1 MNLYVLQKITNEYT
15 AANVTLTDVLIKYQ
29 LINCTDIICRGVYQS
44 LIIGI
49 ETLKLFKCQ
58 FLNLATVTFTCL
70 FTKDLLNT
78 NK

>member
-1 MNLYVLQKITNEYT
+1 ML
-15 AANVTLTDVLIKYQ
+15 TLTDVLIKYQ

-58 FLNLATVTFTCL
+58 FLVEFLNLATVTFTCL